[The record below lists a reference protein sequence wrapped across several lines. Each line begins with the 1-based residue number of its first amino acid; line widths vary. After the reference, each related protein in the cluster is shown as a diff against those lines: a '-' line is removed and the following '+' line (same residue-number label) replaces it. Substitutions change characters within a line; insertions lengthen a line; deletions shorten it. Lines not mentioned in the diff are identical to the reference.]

1 MVSKLKTET
10 AAFANA
16 LIELRGAALPRELSQ
31 NRARILLPF
40 IPYDQPAPSLVLVR
54 AAEIEA
60 RGTSLW
66 SASLCPPSGDAGVSI
81 TISAGGLDLLL
92 GDPVEQQRAG
102 VKVSMRSV
110 MFDRPG
116 FYAVKLMTSPQ
127 QQQSVD
133 SVVRAIARGNPNPDF
148 LDLYSCSPGV
158 VVLPVAVLP
167 DRVLFTAEHT
177 GRRFVEGS
185 GSVWGF
191 SVRFMCDFVDRDIE
205 GNVLLP
211 DAFKVRTA
219 GQVDRLFSA
228 AAPGPFALTE
238 EVALEV
244 GRNNAIAAR
253 SDMFA
258 KRTVE
263 RWVEEARDAEDV
275 VRAEI
280 LARRSATADTSSRRR
295 VKLTRKMKD

>member
-10 AAFANA
+10 AAFADA
-16 LIELRGAALPRELSQ
+16 LIALRSAAMPRELDK
-31 NRARILLPF
+31 NRARILLPV
-40 IPYDQPAPSLVLVR
+40 IPYDQPAPSLVLVS
-54 AAEIEA
+54 ATEKEA
-60 RGTSLW
+60 QSTLLW
-66 SASLCPPSGDAGVSI
+66 STSLCPPRGDTGVSI

-102 VKVSMRSV
+102 VKVSTRSV
-110 MFDRPG
+110 VFDRPG

-127 QQQSVD
+127 QQPVD

-158 VVLPVAVLP
+158 IVLPVAVLP

-177 GRRFVEGS
+177 GRNFVEGA

-191 SVRFMCDFVDRDIE
+191 SVRFLCDFVDRDIE

-211 DAFKVRTA
+211 DTFKARTA
-219 GQVDRLFSA
+219 GQVDRLLGSS
-228 AAPGPFALTE
+228 APGPFDLTD

-275 VRAEI
+275 VRAEV